1 MVKSSEKSRKYVTL
15 THMHNENLNILKNI
29 SQNTSDMAHSIRDM
43 KEIMKQYVENYLLER
58 NCSD

>member
-1 MVKSSEKSRKYVTL
+1 
-15 THMHNENLNILKNI
+15 MHNENLNILKNI